1 MAREQINL
9 PAFGRDYDLVI
20 DTSMCTPMEGALAIR
35 RFIGEHVA

>member
-20 DTSMCTPMEGALAIR
+20 DTSTCTPREGAVVIR
-35 RFIGEHVA
+35 RFIGEHGA